1 MSNNYGRESRKIR
14 GHYPEVLQ
22 AVIIKLSEAEKIY
35 ISALHQ
41 EEIELACCEGVQHSL
56 NLLKEEGFEN
66 TKFFKKLEKKL
77 NDSEACS
84 DHRADMILQG
94 YGSDYFHFMRAFH
107 DLTKRCADE
116 PENTMGNTIVELD
129 SELLVVDVSAEDN
142 PDSEKSEEVI

>member
-22 AVIIKLSEAEKIY
+22 AVIIKFLEADNDY
-35 ISALHQ
+35 SLALRQ
-41 EEIELACCEGVQHSL
+41 GDADLAYCEGLQYGL

-84 DHRADMILQG
+84 DHRADITLQG
-94 YGSDYFHFMRAFH
+94 YGQYYSHFKRAFH